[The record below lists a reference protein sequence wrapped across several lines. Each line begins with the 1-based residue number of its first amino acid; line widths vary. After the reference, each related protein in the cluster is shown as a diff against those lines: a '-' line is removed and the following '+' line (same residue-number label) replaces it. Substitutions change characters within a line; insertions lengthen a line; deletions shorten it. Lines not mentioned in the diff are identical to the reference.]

1 MMITKEDIRNAFKD
15 QKFSDYISKLNK
27 EITLNDILLYGI
39 MLNDRGSGKEYV
51 ERMRKNE
58 PIRKD

>member
-15 QKFSDYISKLNK
+15 QKFADYISKLNK
-27 EITLNDILLYGI
+27 EITLNDILLYNI
-39 MLNDRGSGKEYV
+39 MLNDRGSGKECV

-58 PIRKD
+58 PSRKD